1 MFLGG
6 DANMLGMQGLDT
18 SFATIRKPASWSRRI
33 CVPPDETTIIRKSGR
48 ETSRNC
54 PQNVD
59 ESSRIR
65 FTYRTRVR
73 VHSSAFCYASRKERI
88 QTVAIVLAHHSPHSF
103 HKVSHFMRSRSSKVI
118 YSLDTAGWFTIGQFC
133 VWIC

>member
-1 MFLGG
+1 MFLVG

-33 CVPPDETTIIRKSGR
+33 CAPPDETTIIRKGGR

-59 ESSRIR
+59 ELSRIS
-65 FTYRTRVR
+65 FTYRSLDSPNRVR
-73 VHSSAFCYASRKERI
+73 VHSPALGYASRKERMR
-88 QTVAIVLAHHSPHSF
+88 TVAIVLAHHSHA
-103 HKVSHFMRSRSSKVI
+103 V
-118 YSLDTAGWFTIGQFC
+118 FTKFRTS
-133 VWIC
+133 